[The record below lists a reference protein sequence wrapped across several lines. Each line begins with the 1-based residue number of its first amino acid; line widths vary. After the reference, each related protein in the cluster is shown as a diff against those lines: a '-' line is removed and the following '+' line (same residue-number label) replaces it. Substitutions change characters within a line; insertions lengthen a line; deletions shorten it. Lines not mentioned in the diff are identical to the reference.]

1 MHTTANNHYK
11 VVILGSGPAG
21 LTAAIYTG
29 RANLAP
35 LVIGGYTPGG
45 QLMLTTEVENFP
57 GVKSILGPDLMTV
70 MRQQAESFGAAFLDR
85 DATAVD
91 LSKRPFTIG
100 SEDAQLTCD
109 TLIVATGASARWLNI
124 PGEKE
129 HIGKGV
135 SSCATC
141 DGFFFK
147 GKKLM
152 VVGGGD
158 SAMEEA
164 LFLTKFA
171 ANVTIV
177 HRRDKFRASKI
188 MQDKVL
194 NHPNINVI
202 WNSAVAEIKGEP
214 VVSSVTLESTTD
226 QTKTETPIDGVFV
239 AIGHIPNTKVFGSQL
254 DVDEMGF
261 LKIHDETGSNVEG
274 VFIAGDVYDHRYRQ
288 AVTAA
293 GSGCKAAIDAEKYL
307 EMM

>member
-1 MHTTANNHYK
+1 MEHHK
-11 VVILGSGPAG
+11 VIILGSGPAG
-21 LTAAIYTG
+21 LTAAIYAA
-29 RANLAP
+29 RASLKP
-35 LVIGGYTPGG
+35 LVISGYAPGG

-57 GVKSILGPDLMTV
+57 GIKSVLGPELMTT
-70 MRQQAESFGAAFLDR
+70 MREQAESFGTTFIDK
-85 DATAVD
+85 DATKID
-91 LSKRPFTIG
+91 LSKQPFMVEA
-100 SEDAQLTCD
+100 EDLQFSCD
-109 TLIVATGASARWLNI
+109 ALIVATGASARWLNV
-124 PGEKE
+124 PGEQE
-129 HIGKGV
+129 HVGKGV

-147 GKKLM
+147 DKKLI

-171 ANVTIV
+171 SEVHIV
-177 HRRDKFRASKI
+177 HRKAEFRASKI

-194 NHPNINVI
+194 NHPKIKVI

-214 VVSSVTLESTTD
+214 SVSSVILENAVD
-226 QTKTETPIDGVFV
+226 HTKKEMPIDGVFI
-239 AIGHIPNTKVFGSQL
+239 AIGHIPNTKIFAGQL
-254 DVDEMGF
+254 DTDELGF
-261 LKIHDETGSNVEG
+261 LKIHDDTLSNIEG

-307 EMM
+307 EMKTA